1 MHPHTIQ
8 YSMLL
13 QSEPPRALQR
23 FAALQPLLKHN
34 SCRNRAATV
43 RVLSRLANSRYV
55 SLQGLWVEQLCRLVF
70 DREECRGRREEE
82 DRPNTLGSEAG
93 ARPTLPLQKSHIG
106 WKNAAARSQSKAATC
121 KADLIDRKRPIHRTG
136 TSLASAPAELCKKSQ
151 AEEAVELF
159 KMGQD

>member
-1 MHPHTIQ
+1 MHLQCSCQAVAMHPHTIQ
-8 YSMLL
+8 YSMFIESADRLRKSLIGFCTGGACQHRTGHRSGRRPLRPLL
-13 QSEPPRALQR
+13 Q
-23 FAALQPLLKHN
+23 HD

-93 ARPTLPLQKSHIG
+93 ARPTLPLQRSHIG
-106 WKNAAARSQSKAATC
+106 WKSAAARSQSKAAT
-121 KADLIDRKRPIHRTG
+121 RKTD
-136 TSLASAPAELCKKSQ
+136 S
-151 AEEAVELF
+151 
-159 KMGQD
+159 